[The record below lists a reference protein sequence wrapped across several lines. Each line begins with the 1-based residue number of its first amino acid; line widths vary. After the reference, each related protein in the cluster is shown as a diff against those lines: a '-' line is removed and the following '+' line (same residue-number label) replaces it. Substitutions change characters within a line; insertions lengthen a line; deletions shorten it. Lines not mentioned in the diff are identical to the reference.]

1 MKKEIVVFGGTNVD
15 LAGVSYSPL
24 VRGDSNIGKVS
35 FSEGGVGHNIALN
48 LSKMGERVR
57 FVTALG
63 SDVFGREIKEHL
75 EKEMDIS
82 SSLFLEGRSDVYLYV
97 SDSNGEMNI
106 AVNDMEN
113 IKKIDSAFIESREN
127 AIKSSSAIIV
137 EANLGAEAIEKIA
150 RLSSSL
156 VYADAVSTLKVER
169 FLPSLENIDY
179 LKLNELELAALS
191 KEDIHSD
198 ASLEKAMD
206 KIFSMG
212 LKGSILLT
220 LGQKGALCKSKNGV
234 IYSPAKKMDI
244 INSTGAGD
252 SFLSG
257 FAFGMI
263 NYNDEKEAVKSALSA
278 SEITIMSEETVSSK
292 MSRDELIRKS
302 KEIEVYDKIP
312 RLFWRS

>member
-1 MKKEIVVFGGTNVD
+1 
-15 LAGVSYSPL
+15 
-24 VRGDSNIGKVS
+24 
-35 FSEGGVGHNIALN
+35 
-48 LSKMGERVR
+48 
-57 FVTALG
+57 
-63 SDVFGREIKEHL
+63 
-75 EKEMDIS
+75 
-82 SSLFLEGRSDVYLYV
+82 
-97 SDSNGEMNI
+97 
-106 AVNDMEN
+106 
-113 IKKIDSAFIESREN
+113 
-127 AIKSSSAIIV
+127 
-137 EANLGAEAIEKIA
+137 
-150 RLSSSL
+150 
-156 VYADAVSTLKVER
+156 
-169 FLPSLENIDY
+169 
-179 LKLNELELAALS
+179 
-191 KEDIHSD
+191 
-198 ASLEKAMD
+198 
-206 KIFSMG
+206 MG

-312 RLFWRS
+312 RLF